1 MRIFS
6 VNLSCGPRCKEWS
19 VGAAVF
25 LLGAAVSAFV
35 VIHLDRMRT
44 HDKLHVVQSVAHEHA
59 SRLHKHID
67 ESMVLAYPIAAAI
80 ETGMDTQ
87 DFTFIADK
95 LITHHPLIHEI
106 ALAPEGII
114 THIVPVKG
122 NEKAL
127 GLDLLRHPEQ
137 KAEALLALK
146 SGKLTLA
153 GPIRLMQGGEG
164 VVGRFPVF
172 RKEDQTFWGFV
183 LIVIKMPDLLHS
195 AALGDLSAGGY
206 RYELTRT
213 YPNSKQV
220 QIISA
225 SDPQP
230 LDRPIR
236 QRIAF
241 PNADWT
247 LSISPAAGWHDRW
260 TIFFQSV
267 LGILFSL
274 LAGYIAKQYV
284 ELRNQRNALEHRVAE
299 RVTEISLTQNRLR
312 LLLNTI
318 PDLIWLK
325 DTGGTYLLCNPM
337 FERFFGAKET
347 EIVGKSDYDFV
358 DRELAD
364 FFRAKDRLAMEKH
377 APSVNEEWLTF
388 TDDGHTALMETIKT
402 PMIDETGNLVGILG
416 IARDITERHTNE
428 TRIRQLTHL
437 YAALSNCNK
446 AIVRSSTPQELF
458 DEVCR
463 GIVSE
468 EGMNMAWIGLV
479 DPQSDLVRPVA
490 SYGDRFGYLE
500 GIEISIREEIP
511 SGNGPTGTAI
521 RENRPYWCQDF
532 MNDPATAPWHERG
545 EAVGWQ
551 SSASLPFHLYGKPV
565 GAFMVYS
572 TKLNAFDPPSRELLI
587 EMAMDI
593 SFAMENFDREAKRK
607 AVEEDLIRTEKLLEE
622 MSEAAL
628 IGGWGYDVKTGKG
641 TWTKVTARIHD
652 MDLDAEATEQIG
664 LSVYEGES
672 LEKIKNAIHDAIAR
686 AMPYDLIVHM
696 TTPAGNKKWVRTIGI
711 PVIENGE
718 VIRLRGSIQDITAQ
732 KATEDKV
739 HWLAHFDSLT
749 GLPNRTLL
757 NDRLN
762 YAIRIAYR
770 NHTSV
775 ALLYLDLDHFK
786 NINENLG
793 HHIGDELLVQVALRI
808 QSMIRESDTLSRQG
822 GDEFMILLSGIDAEG
837 AANVAEKLIESI
849 SQPYQIQSYELS
861 ITPSIGI
868 ALYPGDGTNF
878 TTLSQAADA
887 AMFRAKHNGRN
898 RYCFFT
904 PEMQARS
911 ARNLE
916 IENALR
922 HAVARDQLQIHYQPQ
937 ISLSDGKLIGTEAL
951 LRWTHPE
958 LGAVSPDEFIPV
970 AEESGQIV
978 AIGDWV
984 LRHALGQLKAW
995 IDAGAEPFIMAVN
1008 LSAVQFRSPQLT
1020 QRVLEILEELALP
1033 PEHLELELTE
1043 RIASENPLEAI
1054 NIMNTLYDNGIR
1066 MSIDDFGTGYSSLS
1080 YLKQFKAYKLK
1091 IDQSFIHDVAQNPED
1106 RTIVNTIIKMAHSLN
1121 MKTIAEGVETAEQLG
1136 ILRAAGCDEVQGYYY
1151 EKPIPAQEF
1160 ERKYVQSFRK

>member
-1 MRIFS
+1 MRIFP
-6 VNLSCGPRCKEWS
+6 VNISCDARCKEWS
-19 VGAAVF
+19 VGTIIF
-25 LLGAAVSAFV
+25 LLSTIISAFV
-35 VIHLDRMRT
+35 VVHLDRIRT
-44 HDKLHVVQSVAHEHA
+44 HDKLHYLQSITHEHA

-67 ESMVLAYPIAAAI
+67 QSMALAYPIAAAI
-80 ETGMDTQ
+80 ETGMDIK

-95 LITHHPLIHEI
+95 LIEHHPLIHEI
-106 ALAPEGII
+106 ALAPGGII

-122 NEKAL
+122 NEQAL

-137 KAEALLALK
+137 KAEALLALR
-146 SGKLTLA
+146 SGKFTLA
-153 GPIRLMQGGEG
+153 GPIRLIQGGEG
-164 VVGRFPVF
+164 IVGRLPVF
-172 RKEDQTFWGFV
+172 LGEGQKFWGFV
-183 LIVIKMPDLLHS
+183 LIVIQLPDLLD
-195 AALGDLSAGGY
+195 ALEMDALSQGGY
-206 RYELTRT
+206 RYQLSRI
-213 YPNSKQV
+213 PPDSDRAQV
-220 QIISA
+220 IAA
-225 SDPQP
+225 SGPSP
-230 LDRPIR
+230 LDHPIH
-236 QRIAF
+236 QRISF
-241 PNADWT
+241 PNAEWT
-247 LSISPAAGWHDRW
+247 LSIAPAAGWHDRG
-260 TIFFQSV
+260 TILFQSTF
-267 LGILFSL
+267 GLFISL
-274 LAGYIAKQYV
+274 LLGYIAKQFI
-284 ELRNQRNALEHRVAE
+284 ELRNRRDTLEHHVAE
-299 RVTEISLTQNRLR
+299 RIAEISLTRNRLE
-312 LLLNTI
+312 LLLRTI

-325 DTGGTYLLCNPM
+325 DAEGTYLLCNPM
-337 FERFFGAKET
+337 FERFFGAKES

-388 TDDGHTALMETIKT
+388 ADDGRHALMETIKT
-402 PMIDETGNLVGILG
+402 PMIDETGSLIGILG
-416 IARDITERHTNE
+416 VARDITERKNAE
-428 TRIRQLTHL
+428 TRISQLGHL
-437 YAALSNCNK
+437 YAALSHCNK
-446 AIVRSSTPQELF
+446 TIVHASSPEEVF
-458 DEVCR
+458 AEVCR

-468 EGMNMAWIGLV
+468 SGISMAWIGLI
-479 DPQSDLVRPVA
+479 DPETGFVRPAA
-490 SYGDRFGYLE
+490 SYGDTLGYLQ
-500 GIEISIREEIP
+500 GIDISIREDAP
-511 SGNGPTGTAI
+511 SGKGPTGIAI
-521 RENRPYWCQDF
+521 RKNRPYWCQDF

-545 EAVGWQ
+545 EAVGWR
-551 SSASLPFHLYGKPV
+551 SSAALPIHLYGKPV

-572 TKLNAFDPPSRELLI
+572 NHLDAFDEPSRELLV

-593 SFAMENFDREAKRK
+593 GFAMENFDREAKRK
-607 AVEEDLIRTEKLLEE
+607 AAEEDLIRTERLLEE

-628 IGGWGYDVKTGKG
+628 IGGWEYDVKTGKG
-641 TWTKVTARIHD
+641 AWTKVTARIHD
-652 MDLDAEATEQIG
+652 VDPDAPATETIG
-664 LSVYEGES
+664 LSVYEGEW
-672 LEKIKNAIHDAIAR
+672 LEKIQNAIQTAITR
-686 AMPYDLIVHM
+686 AMPYDVMLHM
-696 TTPAGNKKWVRTIGI
+696 TTPAGNKKWVRVIGI
-711 PVIENGE
+711 PVIDNGE
-718 VIRLRGSIQDITAQ
+718 VVRLRGSIQDITAQ
-732 KATEDKV
+732 KTTEEKV

-822 GDEFMILLSGIDAEG
+822 GDEFTILLSGIDAEG
-837 AANVAEKLIESI
+837 TANVAEKLIESI
-849 SQPYQIQSYELS
+849 SQPYQIQNYELT

-898 RYCFFT
+898 RYCFFA

-922 HAVARDQLQIHYQPQ
+922 HAIARDQLHIHYQPQ
-937 ISLSDGKLIGTEAL
+937 ISLSDGKLMGTEAL
-951 LRWTHPE
+951 LRWNHPE
-958 LGAVSPDEFIPV
+958 FGTVSPDEFIPV

-1008 LSAVQFRSPQLT
+1008 LSAIQFRSPKLT
-1020 QRVLEILEELALP
+1020 QRVLEILEKLALP

-1121 MKTIAEGVETAEQLG
+1121 MKTIAEGVETAEQLE
-1136 ILRAAGCDEVQGYYY
+1136 ILRSAGCDEMQGYYY
-1151 EKPIPAQEF
+1151 EKPIPAEEF
-1160 ERKYVQSFRK
+1160 EQKYVQSFRK